1 MNKTFHENRKNNRIS
16 SNLNKFF
23 IPSIFSQFDM
33 GEKYYQ
39 KDKLYLKLFKNRILL
54 PDYKN
59 LKKEIIEVKTKFR
72 NLFNIKDTIFKD
84 MITKN
89 NSTTYQNFIRGFGKL
104 YFGPFGIVTKKY
116 KFLRDFYL
124 RDALNDKIFAGKLDY
139 YDKDFIINF
148 DKYQQYLKESK
159 KKILSLSKNYAIIT
173 DKDNIFNIKAITSKR
188 LYNRKKNFV
197 SLNRQRYK
205 GYKSFLTEIGE
216 TPERNKKIKSLNSTS
231 KINHQTKTQNIR
243 SRMTT
248 PLKQSTKSPLFLK
261 TSNNFYR
268 NMNKFG
274 NFTKSIYDLKGKKN
288 RIIYRPNNIKTFPI
302 DSYTHFNVS
311 NNNLHKNMSNTNSNN
326 ISSSILFTQTQT
338 SSFNNNKYKTRNIKI
353 NRINNIKRKKISLNR
368 LNKQLA
374 LKNISF
380 DV

>member
-16 SNLNKFF
+16 SSLNKFI
-23 IPSIFSQFDM
+23 IPSIFSRFDM
-33 GEKYYQ
+33 GEKSDQ

-72 NLFNIKDTIFKD
+72 NLFDIKNTVFKE

-116 KFLRDFYL
+116 KYLKNFYF

-139 YDKDFIINF
+139 YDKEYIINF
-148 DKYQQYLKESK
+148 NKQQQNLKESK
-159 KKILSLSKNYAIIT
+159 KKILSLSKNYAIAT
-173 DKDNIFNIKAITSKR
+173 DKDDIFTMKAITSKR

-205 GYKSFLTEIGE
+205 GYKSFLTEIDE
-216 TPERNKKIKSLNSTS
+216 TPERKKRIKSLNSTS
-231 KINHQTKTQNIR
+231 KISYKTKAQNIKF
-243 SRMTT
+243 RMTT
-248 PLKQSTKSPLFLK
+248 PLKQIAKTPLFLK

-268 NMNKFG
+268 NKNLFG
-274 NFTKSIYDLKGKKN
+274 NFTQSIHDLKGKKN
-288 RIIYRPNNIKTFPI
+288 RIIYRPNNIKQFPI
-302 DSYTHFNVS
+302 DSYTNFNVRS
-311 NNNLHKNMSNTNSNN
+311 NKNMNNTNSTN
-326 ISSSILFTQTQT
+326 ISSSIFFTQTPT
-338 SSFNNNKYKTRNIKI
+338 SSFNNNKYKTKNINF

-380 DV
+380 NV

>member
-16 SNLNKFF
+16 SSLNKYI
-23 IPSIFSQFDM
+23 IPSIFSRFDM
-33 GEKYYQ
+33 GDKSYQ

-72 NLFNIKDTIFKD
+72 NFFDIKNTIFKD
-84 MITKN
+84 MITKY

-104 YFGPFGIVTKKY
+104 YFGPFGIVTRKY
-116 KFLRDFYL
+116 KFLRDFYF
-124 RDALNDKIFAGKLDY
+124 RDALNDKIFAGNLEY
-139 YDKDFIINF
+139 YDKDYIFNF
-148 DKYQQYLKESK
+148 DKYQQNLKESK
-159 KKILSLSKNYAIIT
+159 KKILSLSKNYAIVT
-173 DKDNIFNIKAITSKR
+173 DKDDIFSLKAITSKR

-205 GYKSFLTEIGE
+205 GYKSFLTEINE
-216 TPERNKKIKSLNSTS
+216 TPERKKKIKSLNSTS
-231 KINHQTKTQNIR
+231 KLNYQTKTQNIR

-248 PLKQSTKSPLFLK
+248 PFKQSIKSPLFLK
-261 TSNNFYR
+261 TSINFNR
-268 NMNKFG
+268 NINRFG
-274 NFTKSIYDLKGKKN
+274 NFTKSNYDLKGKRN
-288 RIIYRPNNIKTFPI
+288 RIIYRPNNIKKFPF
-302 DSYTHFNVS
+302 DSYTNFNVRNKNS
-311 NNNLHKNMSNTNSNN
+311 NKNMNNTNSTN
-326 ISSSILFTQTQT
+326 ISSSIFFTQTQT
-338 SSFNNNKYKTRNIKI
+338 SSFNDNKFKMKNIKF

>member
-1 MNKTFHENRKNNRIS
+1 MNKTFHENRKNNRMS
-16 SNLNKFF
+16 SSLNKCI

-33 GEKYYQ
+33 GEKSDQ

-72 NLFNIKDTIFKD
+72 HLFDIKNTVFKD

-116 KFLRDFYL
+116 KYLKNFYL

-139 YDKDFIINF
+139 YDKEYIINF
-148 DKYQQYLKESK
+148 NKQQQNLKESK
-159 KKILSLSKNYAIIT
+159 KKILSLSKNYAIAT
-173 DKDNIFNIKAITSKR
+173 DKDDIFTMKAITSKR

-197 SLNRQRYK
+197 SLNRQRYR
-205 GYKSFLTEIGE
+205 GYKSFLTEIDE
-216 TPERNKKIKSLNSTS
+216 TPERKKRIKSLNSTS
-231 KINHQTKTQNIR
+231 KISYKTKTQNIKF
-243 SRMTT
+243 RMTT
-248 PLKQSTKSPLFLK
+248 PLKQSPKTPLFLK

-268 NMNKFG
+268 NKNIFG
-274 NFTKSIYDLKGKKN
+274 NFTQSIYDLKGKKN
-288 RIIYRPNNIKTFPI
+288 RIIYRPNNIKQFPI
-302 DSYTHFNVS
+302 DSYTNFNVRL
-311 NNNLHKNMSNTNSNN
+311 NKNMNNTNSTN
-326 ISSSILFTQTQT
+326 ISSSIFFTQTPT
-338 SSFNNNKYKTRNIKI
+338 SSFNNNKYKTKNINF

-380 DV
+380 NV

>member
-16 SNLNKFF
+16 SSLNKCI
-23 IPSIFSQFDM
+23 IPSIFSRFDM
-33 GEKYYQ
+33 GEKSDQ

-72 NLFNIKDTIFKD
+72 HLFDIKNTVFKD

-116 KFLRDFYL
+116 KYLKNFYL

-139 YDKDFIINF
+139 YDKEYIINF
-148 DKYQQYLKESK
+148 NKQQQNLKESK
-159 KKILSLSKNYAIIT
+159 KKILSLSKNYAIAT
-173 DKDNIFNIKAITSKR
+173 DKDDIFTMKAITSKR

-197 SLNRQRYK
+197 SLNRQRYR
-205 GYKSFLTEIGE
+205 GYKSFLTEIDE
-216 TPERNKKIKSLNSTS
+216 TPERKKRIKSLNSTS
-231 KINHQTKTQNIR
+231 KISYKTKTQNIKF
-243 SRMTT
+243 RMTT
-248 PLKQSTKSPLFLK
+248 PLKQSPKTPLFLK

-268 NMNKFG
+268 NKNIFG
-274 NFTKSIYDLKGKKN
+274 NFTQSIYDLKGKKN
-288 RIIYRPNNIKTFPI
+288 RIIYRPNNIKQFPI
-302 DSYTHFNVS
+302 DSYTNFNVRS
-311 NNNLHKNMSNTNSNN
+311 NKNMNNTNSTN
-326 ISSSILFTQTQT
+326 ISSSIFFTQTPT
-338 SSFNNNKYKTRNIKI
+338 SSFNNNKYKTKNINF

-380 DV
+380 NV

>member
-1 MNKTFHENRKNNRIS
+1 MNKTFHENRKNNSKS
-16 SNLNKFF
+16 SNLNKCV
-23 IPSIFSQFDM
+23 IPLIFSRFDM
-33 GEKYYQ
+33 GEKSYQ
-39 KDKLYLKLFKNRILL
+39 KDKWYLKFFKNRILL

-72 NLFNIKDTIFKD
+72 HLFDIKNTIFKD

-104 YFGPFGIVTKKY
+104 YFGPSGIVTRKY
-116 KFLRDFYL
+116 KFLRDFYF
-124 RDALNDKIFAGKLDY
+124 RDALNDKIFAGKLAY
-139 YDKDFIINF
+139 YDKNNIINF

-159 KKILSLSKNYAIIT
+159 KKILSLSKNYAVVT
-173 DKDNIFNIKAITSKR
+173 DKDDIFTIKALTSKR

-197 SLNRQRYK
+197 SLNRQKYK
-205 GYKSFLTEIGE
+205 GYKSFLTEIDE
-216 TPERNKKIKSLNSTS
+216 TPERKKKTKSVNSTS

-248 PLKQSTKSPLFLK
+248 PFKQNKKSPLFLK

-268 NMNKFG
+268 NINIFG
-274 NFTKSIYDLKGKKN
+274 KYNKSIYDLNGKKN
-288 RIIYRPNNIKTFPI
+288 RIIYRPNNINKFPI
-302 DSYTHFNVS
+302 DSYYNFNIS
-311 NNNLHKNMSNTNSNN
+311 NKNSNKNMNNTNSTN
-326 ISSSILFTQTQT
+326 ISSSIFFTQTQT
-338 SSFNNNKYKTRNIKI
+338 SSFYNKYKTKNIKF

-368 LNKQLA
+368 LNKKLA
-374 LKNISF
+374 LDNISF

>member
-1 MNKTFHENRKNNRIS
+1 MNKTFENRKNNRIS
-16 SNLNKFF
+16 SSLNKCI
-23 IPSIFSQFDM
+23 IPSIFSRFDM
-33 GEKYYQ
+33 GDKSYQ

-72 NLFNIKDTIFKD
+72 NFFDIKNTIFKD
-84 MITKN
+84 MITKY

-104 YFGPFGIVTKKY
+104 YFGPFGIVTRKY
-116 KFLRDFYL
+116 KFLRDFYF

-148 DKYQQYLKESK
+148 DKYQQNLKESK
-159 KKILSLSKNYAIIT
+159 KKILSLSKNYAIVT
-173 DKDNIFNIKAITSKR
+173 DKDDIFSLKAITSKR

-205 GYKSFLTEIGE
+205 GYKSFLTEINE
-216 TPERNKKIKSLNSTS
+216 TPERKKKIKSSNSTS
-231 KINHQTKTQNIR
+231 KLKYQTKTQNIR

-248 PLKQSTKSPLFLK
+248 PFKQSIKSPLFLK
-261 TSNNFYR
+261 TSINFNRNINRFDNFNN
-268 NMNKFG
+268 
-274 NFTKSIYDLKGKKN
+274 SIYNLKGKRN
-288 RIIYRPNNIKTFPI
+288 RIIYRPNNTKKFPI
-302 DSYTHFNVS
+302 DSYTNFNARNKNS
-311 NNNLHKNMSNTNSNN
+311 NKNMNNTNSTN
-326 ISSSILFTQTQT
+326 ISSSIFFTQTQT
-338 SSFNNNKYKTRNIKI
+338 SSFNDNKFKMKNIKF

>member
-16 SNLNKFF
+16 SSLNKCI
-23 IPSIFSQFDM
+23 IPSIFSRFDM
-33 GEKYYQ
+33 GDKSYQ

-72 NLFNIKDTIFKD
+72 NFFDIKNTIFKD
-84 MITKN
+84 MITKY

-104 YFGPFGIVTKKY
+104 YFGPFGIVTRKY
-116 KFLRDFYL
+116 KFLRDFYF

-148 DKYQQYLKESK
+148 DKYQQNLKESK
-159 KKILSLSKNYAIIT
+159 KKILSLSKNYAIVT
-173 DKDNIFNIKAITSKR
+173 DKDDIFSLKAITSKR

-205 GYKSFLTEIGE
+205 GYKSFLTEINE
-216 TPERNKKIKSLNSTS
+216 TPERKKKIKSSNSTS
-231 KINHQTKTQNIR
+231 KLKYQTKTQNIR

-248 PLKQSTKSPLFLK
+248 PFKQSIKSPLFLK
-261 TSNNFYR
+261 TSINFNRNINRFDNFNN
-268 NMNKFG
+268 
-274 NFTKSIYDLKGKKN
+274 SIYNLKGKRN
-288 RIIYRPNNIKTFPI
+288 RIIYRPNNTKKFPI
-302 DSYTHFNVS
+302 DSYTNFNARNKNS
-311 NNNLHKNMSNTNSNN
+311 NKNMNNTNSTN
-326 ISSSILFTQTQT
+326 ISSSIFFTQTQT
-338 SSFNNNKYKTRNIKI
+338 SSFNDNKFKMKNIKF

-368 LNKQLA
+368 LNKQIA

>member
-16 SNLNKFF
+16 SSLNKFI
-23 IPSIFSQFDM
+23 IPSIFSRFDM
-33 GEKYYQ
+33 GEKSDQ

-72 NLFNIKDTIFKD
+72 NLFDIKNTVFKD

-116 KFLRDFYL
+116 KYLKNFYL

-139 YDKDFIINF
+139 YDKEYIINF
-148 DKYQQYLKESK
+148 NKQQQNLKESK
-159 KKILSLSKNYAIIT
+159 KKILSLSKNYAIAT
-173 DKDNIFNIKAITSKR
+173 DKDDIFTMKAITSKR

-205 GYKSFLTEIGE
+205 GYKSFLTETDE
-216 TPERNKKIKSLNSTS
+216 TPERKKRIKSLNSTS
-231 KINHQTKTQNIR
+231 KISYKTKTQNIKF
-243 SRMTT
+243 RMTT
-248 PLKQSTKSPLFLK
+248 PLKQIAKTPLFLK
-261 TSNNFYR
+261 TSKNFYR
-268 NMNKFG
+268 NKNLFG
-274 NFTKSIYDLKGKKN
+274 NFTQSIHDLKGKKN
-288 RIIYRPNNIKTFPI
+288 RIIYRPNNIKQFPI
-302 DSYTHFNVS
+302 DSYTNFNIRS
-311 NNNLHKNMSNTNSNN
+311 NKNMNNTNSTN
-326 ISSSILFTQTQT
+326 ISSSIFFTQTQT
-338 SSFNNNKYKTRNIKI
+338 SSFNNNKYKTKNINF

-368 LNKQLA
+368 LNKQFA

-380 DV
+380 NA

>member
-16 SNLNKFF
+16 SSLNKFI
-23 IPSIFSQFDM
+23 IPSIFSRFDM
-33 GEKYYQ
+33 GEKSDQ

-72 NLFNIKDTIFKD
+72 NLFDIKNTVFKD

-116 KFLRDFYL
+116 KYLKNFYL

-139 YDKDFIINF
+139 YDKEYIINF
-148 DKYQQYLKESK
+148 NKQQQNLKESK
-159 KKILSLSKNYAIIT
+159 KKILSLSKNYAIAT
-173 DKDNIFNIKAITSKR
+173 DKDDIFTMKAITSKR

-205 GYKSFLTEIGE
+205 GYKSFLTEIDE
-216 TPERNKKIKSLNSTS
+216 TPERKKRIKSLNSTS
-231 KINHQTKTQNIR
+231 KISYKTKAQNIKF
-243 SRMTT
+243 RMTT
-248 PLKQSTKSPLFLK
+248 PLKQIAKTPLFLK
-261 TSNNFYR
+261 TSKNFYR
-268 NMNKFG
+268 NKNLFG
-274 NFTKSIYDLKGKKN
+274 NFTQSIHDLKGKKN
-288 RIIYRPNNIKTFPI
+288 RIIYRPNNIKQFPI
-302 DSYTHFNVS
+302 DSYTNFNIRS
-311 NNNLHKNMSNTNSNN
+311 NKNMNNTNSTN
-326 ISSSILFTQTQT
+326 ISSSIFFTQTQT
-338 SSFNNNKYKTRNIKI
+338 SSFNNNKYKTKNINF

-380 DV
+380 NV

>member
-16 SNLNKFF
+16 SSLNKYI
-23 IPSIFSQFDM
+23 IPSIFSRFDM
-33 GEKYYQ
+33 GDKSYQ

-72 NLFNIKDTIFKD
+72 NFFDIKNTIFKD
-84 MITKN
+84 MITKY

-104 YFGPFGIVTKKY
+104 YFGPFGIVTRKY
-116 KFLRDFYL
+116 KFLRDFYF
-124 RDALNDKIFAGKLDY
+124 RDALNDKIFAGNLEY
-139 YDKDFIINF
+139 YDKDYIFNF
-148 DKYQQYLKESK
+148 DKYQQNLKESK
-159 KKILSLSKNYAIIT
+159 KKILSLSKNYAIVT
-173 DKDNIFNIKAITSKR
+173 DKDDIFSLKAITSKR

-205 GYKSFLTEIGE
+205 GYKSFLTEINE
-216 TPERNKKIKSLNSTS
+216 TPERKKKIKSLNSTS
-231 KINHQTKTQNIR
+231 KLNYQTKTQNIR

-248 PLKQSTKSPLFLK
+248 PFKQSIKSPLFLK
-261 TSNNFYR
+261 TSINFNR
-268 NMNKFG
+268 NINRFG
-274 NFTKSIYDLKGKKN
+274 NFTKSIYDLKGKRN
-288 RIIYRPNNIKTFPI
+288 RIIYRPNNIKKFPI
-302 DSYTHFNVS
+302 DSYTNFNVRNKNS
-311 NNNLHKNMSNTNSNN
+311 NKNMNNSNSTN
-326 ISSSILFTQTQT
+326 ISSSIFFTQTQT
-338 SSFNNNKYKTRNIKI
+338 SSFNDNKFKMKNIKF